1 MASQSTLTRTVQ
13 RHLNAHLSKG
23 FELSVNNNKPGKSNQ
38 ILNDKSYL
46 KHSKTETLE
55 DICENAFLV
64 YTTEYGK
71 YPCVIV
77 SVITNRPSKQSAIFI
92 FTQSQNSDLD
102 PIGLTLIDFIL
113 LDNEFSCDVDEPRHV
128 YITGRRLL
136 NFNDHYGLS
145 VQEDLSHVHS
155 SPSFKNNTK
164 SVNLDSESVA
174 VNIGS
179 NLSKQHINNA
189 QKKTE
194 NANFQIRL
202 NGSYRSQFASLLL
215 EFFNSNDAIDFQKII
230 TQCSIDCLKSLSV
243 PELTPTNHIKF
254 YLNGELND
262 ETLPSYN
269 LQEQFDWLNKYLQ
282 SREKSSIDLVPKLP
296 YSNSLVVSDSSS
308 INENNYDHLN
318 ATSLQTKTNSCPSLD
333 DVKPS
338 GQNKYTKVKR
348 QISKRLVKVRR
359 CHSSISPSSAKQR
372 LKPLIPVMEK
382 NSLIISQYNINNCYT
397 ESPLVTDLSSPH
409 SFSDLRFITDSRS
422 KYRNLEPY
430 GSDICFCSNNIQNDS
445 TSEYLKSKRI
455 RIFIGTWNVNGRD
468 GSNLNLDEWL
478 MPPEGQPPAD
488 VYVLGLQELDL
499 SLKVITLNKI
509 GSSRPEDLWIQ
520 QFEGALGGLLKSPS
534 TSKSLGVHK
543 SDTVTNFA
551 AYWSRYTGG
560 GYMRVRRVRLAGIM
574 MIVYISARLSIHLRH
589 HEISQQVVPTG
600 VLNVMGNKGGVS
612 LRLTIFNTSL
622 CFVNCHLAAGKEK
635 LNRRN
640 QDFKEII
647 RKMSLLFPVNS
658 KNFPFP
664 VTKSNFSIHD
674 VIFVFGDL
682 NYRITGLD
690 SDTVRRLIRQNNF
703 VGLLKNDEL
712 SRELNSRKLFQ
723 GFRERK
729 ITFAPTYKFD
739 INCQTYDSSEKYR
752 IPAYCDR
759 IIWYGRGC
767 VPIAY
772 RSHPG
777 YICSDHKPIS
787 GYFLVEVS

>member
-1 MASQSTLTRTVQ
+1 MSSQNNLTTTVQ
-13 RHLNAHLSKG
+13 RYVNMHSSKG
-23 FELSVNNNKPGKSNQ
+23 SEVPINNHKPEESSGDFCN
-38 ILNDKSYL
+38 I
-46 KHSKTETLE
+46 
-55 DICENAFLV
+55 AFPV
-64 YTTEYGK
+64 YTTEYGR
-71 YPCVIV
+71 YLCIIA

-92 FTQSQNSDLD
+92 FTQSQSSDLD
-102 PIGLTLIDFIL
+102 PVGLILIDLIL
-113 LDNEFSCDVDEPRHV
+113 LDNEFSCDVDEPRHI

-136 NFNDHYGLS
+136 NTTINNDINDHYGIS
-145 VQEDLSHVHS
+145 IQEDISHVHS
-155 SPSFKNNTK
+155 SPSFKNDTK
-164 SVNLDSESVA
+164 NVNLDNESTV
-174 VNIGS
+174 VKTGS
-179 NLSKQHINNA
+179 DLSKQHINNV

-194 NANFQIRL
+194 NVNSQIQL
-202 NGSYRSQFASLLL
+202 NGSYRSEFASLLL
-215 EFFNSNDAIDFQKII
+215 EFFNSDDAINFQKII
-230 TQCSIDCLKSLSV
+230 THCSIDCLKSLSV

-262 ETLPSYN
+262 EILPSHN
-269 LQEQFDWLNKYLQ
+269 LQGQFDWLNKYLQ
-282 SREKSSIDLVPKLP
+282 SMEKISIDLVPKLP

-318 ATSLQTKTNSCPSLD
+318 AISLQTKTNSCPSLD
-333 DVKPS
+333 DAKPS

-359 CHSSISPSSAKQR
+359 CHSSVSPSSAKQG
-372 LKPLIPVMEK
+372 LKPLVSVMGK
-382 NSLIISQYNINNCYT
+382 NSLNISQCNLNNCYT
-397 ESPLVTDLSSPH
+397 ESPVVTNLTSPN
-409 SFSDLRFITDSRS
+409 SFSDLRFITDLRN
-422 KYRNLEPY
+422 KYRNLEPH
-430 GSDICFCSNNIQNDS
+430 GSDIRDCSNNVQKDS
-445 TSEYLKSKRI
+445 TREYLTSKRI
-455 RIFIGTWNVNGRD
+455 RIFIGTWNINGRD

-478 MPPEGQPPAD
+478 KPPEGQPPAD
-488 VYVLGLQELDL
+488 LYVFGLQELDL
-499 SLKVITLNKI
+499 SFKVITFNKI

-520 QFEGALGGLLKSPS
+520 QLEGALGGLLKSPN
-534 TSKSLGVHK
+534 TSKSPGVHR
-543 SDTVTNFA
+543 SETDTNFA
-551 AYWSRYTGG
+551 AYWSQYTGG
-560 GYMRVRRVRLAGIM
+560 GYVRVRRVRLAGIM
-574 MIVYISARLSIHLRH
+574 MIVYISAKFSIHLRH
-589 HEISQQVVPTG
+589 HEVSQQVVPTG

-647 RKMSLLFPVNS
+647 RKMSLLFPINP
-658 KNFPFP
+658 KYFPFP

-690 SDTVRRLIRQNNF
+690 SDSVRRLIHQNNF
-703 VGLLKNDEL
+703 IGLLKNDEL
-712 SRELNSRKLFQ
+712 SKEFNSRKIFQ
-723 GFRERK
+723 GFREQK

-772 RSHPG
+772 RSHPS